1 MDAVK
6 DTLRIDIVTVF
17 PNMLRGFLEES
28 MLGRAAKMGAVA
40 FRFVNPRDFATDAH
54 RSTDDRPYG
63 GGPGMVMLPGPLCD
77 AVESVRDDDAHVVF
91 MTPSGKPFRQ
101 EDAGRLAQRRHL
113 VFLCGHYEGIDERAR
128 AALADEELS
137 IGDYVLTNGV
147 LPAAV
152 VIDAVVRL
160 LPGVLGGGEAA
171 TRDESFQEGL
181 LEPPQ
186 YTRPEVF
193 RGVRVPEVLLGGNH
207 AAIAAWRR
215 EQAERRTLERRPDLA
230 AAAGL
235 PRPEPA
241 PKKRPRRKAPATT
254 RTPLQSHLAEKEEN
268 P

>member
-1 MDAVK
+1 MDEAREP
-6 DTLRIDIVTVF
+6 LRIDIVTVF

-28 MLGRAAKMGAVA
+28 MLARAVKLGAVR
-40 FRFVNPRDFATDAH
+40 FRFVNPRDFTTDPH

-77 AVESVRDDDAHVVF
+77 AVESVRDDDARVVF

-101 EDAGRLAQRRHL
+101 EDAGRLALARHL

-128 AALADEELS
+128 EALADEEIS

-160 LPGVLGGGEAA
+160 LPGVLGGGEDA
-171 TRDESFQEGL
+171 TRDESFQQGL

-193 RGVRVPEVLLGGNH
+193 RGRKVPEVLLGGNH
-207 AAIAAWRR
+207 QAIAAWRR
-215 EQAERRTLERRPDLA
+215 EQAELRTLERRPDLA

-235 PRPEPA
+235 PRKEEPKKKRRARRPA
-241 PKKRPRRKAPATT
+241 PAP
-254 RTPLQSHLAEKEEN
+254 QQQCHLATETTEQN

>member
-1 MDAVK
+1 MDAAK
-6 DTLRIDIVTVF
+6 GPLRIDIVTVF
-17 PNMLRGFLEES
+17 PSMLRGFLEES
-28 MLGRAAKMGAVA
+28 MLARAVKLGAVR
-40 FRFVNPRDFATDAH
+40 FQFVNPRDFTTDPH

-91 MTPSGKPFRQ
+91 MTPSGKPYQ
-101 EDAGRLAQRRHL
+101 QADAGRLARERHL

-128 AALADEELS
+128 EALADEELS

-152 VIDAVVRL
+152 VIDTIVRL
-160 LPGVLGGGEAA
+160 LPGVLGGGEDA
-171 TRDESFQEGL
+171 TRDESFQQGL

-193 RGVRVPEVLLGGNH
+193 RGRKVPEVLLGGNH

-215 EQAERRTLERRPDLA
+215 EQAELRTLQRRPDLA

-235 PRPEPA
+235 PRPVE
-241 PKKRPRRKAPATT
+241 PKKKRRARRTAPAAS
-254 RTPLQSHLAEKEEN
+254 QSHLAETEQT